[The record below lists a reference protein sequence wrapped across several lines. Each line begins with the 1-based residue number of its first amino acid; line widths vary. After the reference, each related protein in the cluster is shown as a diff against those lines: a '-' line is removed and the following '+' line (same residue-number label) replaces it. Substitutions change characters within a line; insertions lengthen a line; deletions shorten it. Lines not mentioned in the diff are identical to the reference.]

1 MFVLVHK
8 MILFLSVS
16 HYTTLLSFSNVHL
29 LSVRSPPKIQRI
41 KEYMICNVGI
51 AENAHY
57 AIVVQSTDSSDDI
70 LLVGSETRNTNKH
83 NLVLG
88 SRGS

>member
-1 MFVLVHK
+1 
-8 MILFLSVS
+8 
-16 HYTTLLSFSNVHL
+16 
-29 LSVRSPPKIQRI
+29 
-41 KEYMICNVGI
+41 MICNVGI